1 MLEVNWGQ
9 GFNRVAA
16 ARLGNPLLAS
26 VGFKAWHEWEY
37 NHVASCGREIPDRLP
52 LHQVAMSEPRVV
64 KAIEAWNF
72 DTKEHRF
79 EFYSVLL
86 ENQGNFYCCKSFNRP
101 FSPSSAEVR
110 ELFEGATL
118 VPGSYYLGQLPPPE
132 TATRAAPTALSDPNV
147 YFKKITPY
155 MYDPELPVTNSPALD
170 MMREMQL
177 CEELNVKLQQ
187 NPSDSDLHLCRYL
200 GYLPTP
206 DGNHLWGLCFERH
219 QLTLSHAVRDKAVF
233 DPQAVIDG
241 VRRGL
246 ERLHSLGYAHNDINP
261 ANIML
266 NSKGFPVIIDF
277 DGCCKIGDLV
287 VKGGTPGFELDSDVS
302 SRENDFGALA
312 KVQRWLE
319 DKYTTA

>member
-1 MLEVNWGQ
+1 MSSCTNGNIATWR
-9 GFNRVAA
+9 RV
-16 ARLGNPLLAS
+16 GVSQISSP
-26 VGFKAWHEWEY
+26 
-37 NHVASCGREIPDRLP
+37 P
-52 LHQVAMSEPRVV
+52 MSEPRVV
-64 KAIEAWNF
+64 KAIETWDFN
-72 DTKEHRF
+72 TKEHRF
-79 EFYSVLL
+79 KFYSVLL

-101 FSPSSAEVR
+101 FSPSPAEVR

-118 VPGSYYLGQLPPPE
+118 VPRSYYLGRLPPPE

-147 YFKKITPY
+147 YFKKIAPY
-155 MYDPELPVTNSPALD
+155 MYDPELPVTDSPALD

-246 ERLHSLGYAHNDINP
+246 ERLHSLGYAHVGNSLSFDSPDSMCAQNDINP
-261 ANIML
+261 TNIML
-266 NSKGFPVIIDF
+266 NSKGLPVIIDF
-277 DGCCKIGDLV
+277 DSCHKMGDSV
-287 VKGGTPGFELDSDVS
+287 VKASFELDSDVS
-302 SRENDFGALA
+302 SHENDFDALA
-312 KVQRWLE
+312 KVQTWL
-319 DKYTTA
+319 DDDYTTV